1 MVTQR
6 SKEERDLCEDE
17 IHIEN
22 ILVSNEVEKYYVH
35 LHVLSL
41 LQVNCHSSLKIKWF
55 ISLSH
60 TSTLKVRFRKR
71 YSLASDCD
79 ACLEN
84 VIASMILASSS
95 CPALLFGSRQN
106 RRCLL
111 TWASNLCIHRL
122 NTAHLNWV
130 GSCHIRRLWN
140 ICWKVVNSPP
150 LCKVINQDYNHHGCD
165 AIVKAFFFDVSYFLV
180 VSCFQAGQFP
190 GSMQAVSEKLSFLH
204 IYKNS
209 LCKVV
214 CYLGLPF
221 PGDFLIEQMRL
232 FRKVIIS
239 SYL

>member
-41 LQVNCHSSLKIKWF
+41 LEVNCHSSLKIKWF

-60 TSTLKVRFRKR
+60 TSILKVRFRKR
-71 YSLASDCD
+71 YWLASDCD

-111 TWASNLCIHRL
+111 TWASNLCIHQM

-130 GSCHIRRLWN
+130 GSCYIRRLWN
-140 ICWKVVNSPP
+140 VYWKVVNVVTWSYHKF
-150 LCKVINQDYNHHGCD
+150 LNKSWNLKVLSWHLLGKAVSWCKF
-165 AIVKAFFFDVSYFLV
+165 AFKGSLFLGNAVSWR
-180 VSCFQAGQFP
+180 FP
-190 GSMQAVSEKLSFLH
+190 GAKEA
-204 IYKNS
+204 
-209 LCKVV
+209 
-214 CYLGLPF
+214 F
-221 PGDFLIEQMRL
+221 P
-232 FRKVIIS
+232 K
-239 SYL
+239 